1 MDSCFLCLP
10 DTLSNELIEV
20 AQSGFKSG
28 FGVGSAC
35 LLAAGLFFEMT
46 YFPPDK
52 ELPFPFGR
60 KKES

>member
-28 FGVGSAC
+28 FGVGS
-35 LLAAGLFFEMT
+35 GLS
-46 YFPPDK
+46 
-52 ELPFPFGR
+52 LGCGN
-60 KKES
+60 

>member
-28 FGVGSAC
+28 FVVGSAC
-35 LLAAGLFFEMT
+35 LLAAGLIT
-46 YFPPDK
+46 VVLGIIK
-52 ELPFPFGR
+52 RSAGN
-60 KKES
+60 